1 MTMIERV
8 ARHMHAKLHLMV
20 GGYRD
25 FDSLSSGDPDLDRYD
40 CKEWWIEHARAAI
53 EAMREPAGVM
63 TVAMI
68 TTSPGLAI
76 EDMDDAWRA
85 AIDAALKEDK
95 A

>member
-25 FDSLSSGDPDLDRYD
+25 FDSLGSGDPDLDRYD

-53 EAMREPAGVM
+53 EAMRKD
-63 TVAMI
+63 VAEEE
-68 TTSPGLAI
+68 AI
-76 EDMDDAWRA
+76 VFNYHVDS
-85 AIDAALKEDK
+85 ALSERES
-95 A
+95 